1 MEQYKSEI
9 KVELKNNNNLDC
21 MIDVTFRNISRLLF
35 ISFKNVDNDPARKY
49 FGKYYILLVEME
61 GFEALIGSKPFFD
74 QSVKIKQEAY
84 EKLFKLSRSNNYVIR
99 NLLDFTY
106 YQDCYK
112 LISIGLSGQTNITI
126 RQQISFTEKL
136 EENDG
141 TKISVI
147 AENKQKTLF

>member
-1 MEQYKSEI
+1 
-9 KVELKNNNNLDC
+9 
-21 MIDVTFRNISRLLF
+21 MIDLTFRNISRLLF
-35 ISFKNVDNDPARKY
+35 ISFKNVDNDSARNY
-49 FGKYYILLVEME
+49 FGKYYIPLVEME

-84 EKLFKLSRSNNYVIR
+84 EKLFKMSRSNNYTII
-99 NLLDFTY
+99 NLLHYTF

-112 LISIGLSGQTNITI
+112 LIGIDLSGQTNITI

-141 TKISVI
+141 AKIFVI
-147 AENKQKTLF
+147 VENKQKKLF